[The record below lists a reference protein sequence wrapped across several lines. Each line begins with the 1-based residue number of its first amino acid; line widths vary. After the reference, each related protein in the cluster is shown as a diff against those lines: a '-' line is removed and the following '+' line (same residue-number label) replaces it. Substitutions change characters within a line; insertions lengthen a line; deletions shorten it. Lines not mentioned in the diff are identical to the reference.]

1 MQMGNVETAHIW
13 TCPICCCERHGII
26 KDTGEG
32 FFMELIKS
40 IQVRRSIRKFK
51 SDPVPDHLIRELLE
65 AARLAPSGSNL
76 QASRYVVIKSP
87 AERLKLKECTPLPFV
102 ARAPVVI
109 ACCIDK
115 GAMGTT
121 MVRYKE
127 LMEAQAFVGT
137 PLADD
142 TTLIEASAKR
152 RSSMDEATIKA
163 YLTLNAAIA
172 MEHIVLRAVDLGL
185 GSCWIMMFDSAK
197 TKSMLGLDDRYD
209 VVALLPIG
217 YPDQSPAARPRLT
230 LEELVIKEI

>member
-1 MQMGNVETAHIW
+1 
-13 TCPICCCERHGII
+13 
-26 KDTGEG
+26 
-32 FFMELIKS
+32 MELIKA

-51 SDPVPDHLIRELLE
+51 SDPVPDHIIKELLE

-76 QASRYVVIKSP
+76 QATRYVVIKSQ
-87 AERLKLKECTPLPFV
+87 AERLKLIECTPLPFV
-102 ARAPVVI
+102 AHAPVVI

-115 GAMGTT
+115 AAMGTT

>member
-1 MQMGNVETAHIW
+1 M
-13 TCPICCCERHGII
+13 
-26 KDTGEG
+26 
-32 FFMELIKS
+32 MELLKA
-40 IQVRRSIRKFK
+40 IQSRRSIRKFK
-51 SDPVPDHLIRELLE
+51 SNEVPDHIITELLD

-76 QASRYVVIKSP
+76 QATRFVVIKSP
-87 AERLKLKECTPLPFV
+87 VERMKLKECTPLPFV
-102 ARAPVVI
+102 AHAPVII

-115 GAMGTT
+115 EGMGNTQ
-121 MVRYKE
+121 VRYRE

-142 TTLIEASAKR
+142 PTLMEAAAKR
-152 RSSMDEATIKA
+152 RSSMDPATIKA

-172 MEHIVLRAVDLGL
+172 IEHIVLRAVDLGL

-217 YPDQSPAARPRLT
+217 YPDQSPAARPRLP
-230 LEELVIKEI
+230 LEELVLKEV

>member
-1 MQMGNVETAHIW
+1 
-13 TCPICCCERHGII
+13 
-26 KDTGEG
+26 
-32 FFMELIKS
+32 MELLKA
-40 IQVRRSIRKFK
+40 IQSRRSIRKFK
-51 SDPVPDHLIRELLE
+51 SNEVPDHTVKELLD

-76 QASRYVVIKSP
+76 QATRFVVIKSP
-87 AERLKLKECTPLPFV
+87 VERMKLKECTPLSFV
-102 ARAPVVI
+102 AHAPVII

-115 GAMGTT
+115 EAMGNTQ
-121 MVRYKE
+121 VRYRE

-142 TTLIEASAKR
+142 PTLMEAAAKR
-152 RSSMDEATIKA
+152 RSSMDQTTIKA

-172 MEHIVLRAVDLGL
+172 IEHIVLRAVDLGL

-217 YPDQSPAARPRLT
+217 YPDQSPAARPRLP
-230 LEELVIKEI
+230 LEELILKEV

>member
-1 MQMGNVETAHIW
+1 
-13 TCPICCCERHGII
+13 
-26 KDTGEG
+26 
-32 FFMELIKS
+32 MELIKA

-51 SDPVPDHLIRELLE
+51 SVPVPDHLIKELLE

-102 ARAPVVI
+102 AHAPVVI

-115 GAMGTT
+115 GAIGTT

-142 TTLIEASAKR
+142 TTLIEGSAKR
-152 RSSMDEATIKA
+152 RSSMDEAAIKA

-230 LEELVIKEI
+230 LEELIIKEI

>member
-1 MQMGNVETAHIW
+1 M
-13 TCPICCCERHGII
+13 
-26 KDTGEG
+26 
-32 FFMELIKS
+32 MELLKA
-40 IQVRRSIRKFK
+40 IQSRRSIRKFK
-51 SDPVPDHLIRELLE
+51 SNEVPDHIIKELLD

-76 QASRYVVIKSP
+76 QATRFVVIKSP
-87 AERLKLKECTPLPFV
+87 VERMKLKECTPLPFV
-102 ARAPVVI
+102 AHAPVII

-115 GAMGTT
+115 EGMGNTQ
-121 MVRYKE
+121 VRYRE

-142 TTLIEASAKR
+142 PTLMEAAAKR
-152 RSSMDEATIKA
+152 RSSMDPATIKA

-172 MEHIVLRAVDLGL
+172 IEHIVLRAVDLGL

-217 YPDQSPAARPRLT
+217 YPDQSPAARPRLP
-230 LEELVIKEI
+230 LEELILKEV